1 MRWPMRDARLG
12 REATNVLR
20 MSSMSLNRLEEGAPM
35 SISPAGAESVTH
47 EPCFRDAVGKCND
60 ALDTVFERHGTID
73 EARDSKSPDY
83 EAYLEAKRFLQQT
96 TRKLV
101 SHVREHEYQEEV
113 SRSSGAIAVPASQ
126 RVRLYVAPPFT
137 NRRTPLPLLAI
148 APPGMPNC

>member
-20 MSSMSLNRLEEGAPM
+20 MSSMSLDRLEEGAPM

-101 SHVREHEYQEEV
+101 LHVREHEYQEEV
-113 SRSSGAIAVPASQ
+113 SRSSGARAVPASQ
-126 RVRLYVAPPFT
+126 PTAEIRE
-137 NRRTPLPLLAI
+137 
-148 APPGMPNC
+148 